1 MGNMIKSYIE
11 RMKNSFVPQVDDK
24 ARIAMDGT
32 VCVRTNTA
40 NGKEWLGVKD
50 GAMVAYPEEMLM
62 ENVPVYTIAKTIDQ
76 VKPGDIVKATSSTYA
91 RIERIEKG
99 NVYSVSFGGNVRK
112 NQPIK
117 DFLTGQATV
126 RIVVNPFNFSGA
138 DMNNNMM
145 MLMMLGDK
153 EEGQG
158 DLAEIMMLASMLGG
172 QSQTNPFGNI
182 MTNPMTMMM
191 FMSKDGGSMKDFMI
205 LQMLQN
211 CGISTQTVTT
221 AAPAPK
227 VEVAPKAEPIAPEA
241 VTIVAPGEI
250 EE

>member
-11 RMKNSFVPQVDDK
+11 RMKANFVPQVDDK

-99 NVYSVSFGGNVRK
+99 NVYSTSFGGNVGK
-112 NQPIK
+112 NQSIK

-126 RIVVNPFNFSGA
+126 RIVVNPFNFGGA

-172 QSQTNPFGNI
+172 QGKTNPFGNI
-182 MTNPMTMMM
+182 MTNPMAMMM
-191 FMSKDGGSMKDFMI
+191 FMGKDGGSMKDFMM
-205 LQMLQN
+205 LQMMQN
-211 CGISTQTVTT
+211 AGVSLTQ
-221 AAPAPK
+221 
-227 VEVAPKAEPIAPEA
+227 PIAQPE
-241 VTIVAPGEI
+241 VKEGPVVE
-250 EE
+250 